1 VKALLV
7 DLYETLVW
15 TDWQALGH
23 MMTARLNVD
32 GPTLLRAFE
41 ATSIGRGTGQYGSIR
56 GDLAAI
62 IAATAAAPPAGGS
75 ADAGARPSPD
85 VRAADQVWLEAL
97 EIELNAFLREHTHV
111 YPDVRPVLRK
121 LRDAGTR
128 VAIVSN
134 CDHATGPL
142 LEGLGLSGDVDATVL
157 SFAVRSI
164 KPDAA
169 IFEHA
174 LACLGVSGDDA
185 IFVDDQPRFLDGARA
200 VGIRTLQ
207 IARTPGYLPDSG
219 AEEHPVIADLNAL
232 VP

>member
-23 MMTARLNVD
+23 LLAARLDVD
-32 GPTLLRAFE
+32 GSTLSRAFE
-41 ATSIGRGTGQYGSIR
+41 VTSRGRGTGLYGSVK

-62 IAATAAAPPAGGS
+62 VAAAAPPGAGP
-75 ADAGARPSPD
+75 DAGRGAGQD
-85 VRAADQVWLEAL
+85 AFLDAL
-97 EIELNAFLREHTHV
+97 ESELGAFLTANTHV
-111 YPDVRPVLRK
+111 YPDVRPVLRA
-121 LRDAGTR
+121 LRDSGTR

-142 LEGLGLSGDVDATVL
+142 LNNLGLAGDVDATVL
-157 SFAVRSI
+157 SFEVRSI

-174 LACLGVSGDDA
+174 LARLGVSGADA
-185 IFVDDQPRFLDGARA
+185 VFVDDQPRFLDGARA

-207 IARTPGYLPDSG
+207 IARAPWHRPAASAD
-219 AEEHPVIADLNAL
+219 EHPVIADLTAL

>member
-1 VKALLV
+1 MKALLV

-23 MMTARLNVD
+23 LMTARLNVD

-41 ATSIGRGTGQYGSIR
+41 ATSVGRGTGQYGSVR

-62 IAATAAAPPAGGS
+62 IAATAEPP
-75 ADAGARPSPD
+75 
-85 VRAADQVWLEAL
+85 RAVDPAWLEAL
-97 EIELNAFLREHTHV
+97 EVDLNAFLREHTHL

-121 LRDAGTR
+121 LREAGTR

-142 LEGLGLSGDVDATVL
+142 LEGLGLSSDVDATVL

-207 IARTPGYLPDSG
+207 IARTPGYLPTGG